1 MNPSSVEQSPHKGA
15 FTRGSCPSG
24 FLWSLIMD
32 CCRKISAPPEESSSS
47 IRLLFCSSSALEG
60 DVARAFHPASFLCTC
75 NSILQWCLGG
85 GCFSNCQHKDFCLA
99 GAIFL
104 HRVKIRKAAICQ
116 ALKDSACRQL
126 ILLCF
131 MCVLDIGASEFP
143 SGDFQVFFFF
153 WVCFLLFGGVFFSV

>member
-1 MNPSSVEQSPHKGA
+1 
-15 FTRGSCPSG
+15 
-24 FLWSLIMD
+24 MD